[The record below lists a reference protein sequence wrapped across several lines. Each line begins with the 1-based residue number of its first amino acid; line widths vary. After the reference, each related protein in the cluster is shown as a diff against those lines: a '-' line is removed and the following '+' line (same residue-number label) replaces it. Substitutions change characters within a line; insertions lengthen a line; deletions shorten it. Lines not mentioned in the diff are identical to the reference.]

1 MASSTMPRAFLLM
14 HVHLVE
20 SRSRFI
26 VARLID
32 QRSQVFESD
41 PPIELRERTLNDLLE
56 FRAVEGTGIGQSK
69 EVTPRFWREA
79 TPLVR
84 SHYPKSHPF
93 SPP

>member
-1 MASSTMPRAFLLM
+1 M

-32 QRSQVFESD
+32 QRSQILEGY
-41 PPIELRERTLNDLLE
+41 PPIELRERTLDDLLE
-56 FRAVEGTGIGQSK
+56 FRAVEGSGIRQSK
-69 EVTPRFWREA
+69 QVTPRFRREA

-93 SPP
+93 IPP